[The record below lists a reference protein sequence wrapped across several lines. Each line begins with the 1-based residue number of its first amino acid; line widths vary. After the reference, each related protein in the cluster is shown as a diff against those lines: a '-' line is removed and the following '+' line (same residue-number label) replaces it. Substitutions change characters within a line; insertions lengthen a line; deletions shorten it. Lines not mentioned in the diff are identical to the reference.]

1 MATFIRCDFC
11 GKELASDGC
20 PPRYKVAI
28 QCGNPALAPVAR
40 DACTTCRG
48 RLVRGELPRVDMDVI
63 LRSCSVC
70 GAPLADPYATREG
83 EPAADTDD

>member
-48 RLVRGELPRVDMDVI
+48 RLVRGEL
-63 LRSCSVC
+63 
-70 GAPLADPYATREG
+70 LADPYATREG